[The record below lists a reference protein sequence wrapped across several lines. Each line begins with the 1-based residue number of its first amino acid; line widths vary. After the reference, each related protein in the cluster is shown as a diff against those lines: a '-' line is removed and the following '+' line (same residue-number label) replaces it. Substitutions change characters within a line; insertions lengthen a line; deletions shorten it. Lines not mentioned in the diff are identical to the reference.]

1 MFAYILLSW
10 FWTLLRR
17 LEVMILHVDIADDV
31 VVDNGVLARTV
42 VPRLLLG
49 VIRPVF

>member
-1 MFAYILLSW
+1 
-10 FWTLLRR
+10 
-17 LEVMILHVDIADDV
+17 MILHVNVADDV
-31 VVDNGVLARTV
+31 VVDNGVFAGTV

>member
-1 MFAYILLSW
+1 MVIF
-10 FWTLLRR
+10 
-17 LEVMILHVDIADDV
+17 HVNITNDV
-31 VVDNGVLARTV
+31 VVDNGILAGTV